1 MKHMRK
7 LMTVVAVLVLS
18 SGCGS
23 GCKKKRNEEGTGG
36 PALPTTSEPGTGST
50 ASGAPAGPKTPEGM
64 AQRYEDCWA
73 AWNANDWDKF
83 GQCYASGAVVESPGS
98 GQPAI
103 EGRDAI
109 LKQASTEQKAA
120 APDLHAEVGLVLV
133 NGSTVVGLVA
143 LHGHAAGKPV
153 GILFGTVVHFDETG
167 TQFDHEWAYMDAL
180 TLVHQATSDGKTPV
194 RAPLERPPVAH
205 AVVIAKDD
213 SAERDNV
220 RSLDALLAAYN
231 KHDGKAWADLFSDDG
246 VFSDATEATDRD
258 KKTTAERA
266 KPLWQAMP
274 DARLTATSTWAAG
287 DYVAAI
293 GTFDGTDDHDSALH
307 KKTDKKASLP
317 FLLVTKID
325 HGKVS
330 RGWLVYQAMSLFQQ
344 LGWTDLLP
352 AAAAASGSGNGSGS
366 GSGTGSGNG
375 SGNGSGSAT
384 PAARP

>member
-36 PALPTTSEPGTGST
+36 PPLLTAPEPGGGST

-73 AWNANDWDKF
+73 AWNANDWQKF
-83 GQCYASGAVVESPGS
+83 SQCYTTGAVVESPGS

-109 LKQASTEQKAA
+109 LKQASTEQKAM

-143 LHGHAAGKPV
+143 LHGHVAGKAT
-153 GILFGTVVHFDETG
+153 GILFGTIVHFDETG
-167 TQFDHEWAYMDAL
+167 TMFDHEWAYMDAL
-180 TLVHQATSDGKTPV
+180 TLVHQGMTDGKTPV
-194 RAPLERPPVAH
+194 RASLEQPPMPH
-205 AVVIAKDD
+205 TVVIAKDD
-213 SAERDNV
+213 SGERDNV
-220 RSLDALLAAYN
+220 RALDGLLAAYN
-231 KHDGKAWADLFSDDG
+231 KHDTKAFGDSFTDDA
-246 VFSDATEATDRD
+246 VFSDEAEPTDRD
-258 KKTTAERA
+258 KKTVAERA
-266 KPLWQAMP
+266 RPAWQAMP
-274 DARLTATSTWAAG
+274 DARLTATTTWAAG

-293 GTFDGTDDHDSALH
+293 GTFDATDDHDSELH
-307 KKTDKKASLP
+307 KKTGKKASVP
-317 FLLVTKID
+317 VLLVTKLD

-330 RGWLVYQAMSLFQQ
+330 RAWELYQSMSLFEQ

-352 AAAAASGSGNGSGS
+352 AAQVAGS
-366 GSGTGSGNG
+366 GSGTGSGTG
-375 SGNGSGSAT
+375 SGSGSGPGSGSGSAT